1 MLADGDLLVVNGDL
15 LVVNGGLLVVDGDYS
30 HCCLCFSAAFMVE

>member
-15 LVVNGGLLVVDGDYS
+15 LVVNGGLLDDGDYS